1 MKGQSEAWEQ
11 LTHYERAVWQQP
23 YQRIGGVDEV
33 GRGPLAGPVVAAA
46 VILRADT
53 PIWGVDDSKKLT
65 ARQRLHLYHEIVR
78 CAEDVGVGMVGV
90 RTIERINILQASRLA
105 MMRAIG
111 HLRRVPDVLL
121 TDAMRIGG
129 PWQEIPIVHGDALSA
144 SIAAA
149 SIVAKVVRDRYME
162 ALAEQFPVYGFAQ
175 HKGYPTTYHRE
186 MLKHYGPSPVHRVT
200 FLKKILSH
208 DAIG

>member
-1 MKGQSEAWEQ
+1 
-11 LTHYERAVWQQP
+11 
-23 YQRIGGVDEV
+23 
-33 GRGPLAGPVVAAA
+33 
-46 VILRADT
+46 
-53 PIWGVDDSKKLT
+53 
-65 ARQRLHLYHEIVR
+65 LYHEIVR